1 MNEMLNKISEPI
13 EHELNKFDTTF
24 KESLDSDVKIINTV
38 VRYIVRKKGKRLR
51 PRLCLLSAQMCG
63 KINKNTHIIASLLEI
78 LHVATL
84 IHDDVVDDSYLRR
97 GWPSINKIWKNKL
110 SILVG
115 DYLFSKALINM
126 ARVNS
131 IESVKILANLASRL
145 SQGEILQIE
154 KALSKNMDEDIYFK
168 MISDK
173 TASLFS
179 ASCKLGAITVTEDQD
194 KINALSEFGELL
206 GQAFQIKDDLFDIL
220 GSESELGK
228 PSGYDLKKNMLT
240 LPLIYILNNKSKIS
254 KKTFKLKLKLLERTG
269 KKKEIRQI
277 IINEGGIDY
286 TEKKL
291 IEISDLA
298 KNKLDIF
305 QDSDIKES
313 LKLALNF
320 NLKRVS

>member
-1 MNEMLNKISEPI
+1 MNKMLKEISKPI
-13 EHELNKFDTTF
+13 ENQMNVFDQTF
-24 KESLDSDVKIINTV
+24 NSSLESDVKIINTIV
-38 VRYIVRKKGKRLR
+38 KYIVRKKGKRLR
-51 PRLCLLSAQMCG
+51 PRLCLISGQMCG
-63 KINKNTHIIASLLEI
+63 EINKNTHIIASLLEI

-154 KALSKNMDEDIYFK
+154 KALSKDINEDIYFK

-179 ASCKLGAITVTEDQD
+179 ASCKLGAITTTEDQV
-194 KINALSEFGELL
+194 KIDALSEFGELL

-240 LPLIYILNNKSKIS
+240 LPLIHILSNKNKIS
-254 KKTFKLKLKLLERTG
+254 KKAFKLKLKLLERTG
-269 KKKEIRQI
+269 RKKEIRKI
-277 IINEGGIDY
+277 IVNEGGVDY
-286 TEKKL
+286 AENKL

-298 KNKLDIF
+298 KHKLDVF
-305 QDSDIKES
+305 DNSDLKES
-313 LKLALNF
+313 LKLALDF
-320 NLKRVS
+320 NLKRIS

>member
-1 MNEMLNKISEPI
+1 MNKMLKEISRPIIEELSIFDEIFNK
-13 EHELNKFDTTF
+13 
-24 KESLDSDVKIINTV
+24 SLESDVKIINTI

-51 PRLCLLSAQMCG
+51 PRLCLISAQMCG
-63 KINKNTHIIASLLEI
+63 SINKNTHIIASLLEI

-126 ARVNS
+126 AKVNS
-131 IESVKILANLASRL
+131 IESVRILADLASRL

-154 KALSKNMDEDIYFK
+154 KALSKNIDEDIYFK

-179 ASCKLGAITVTEDQD
+179 ASCKLGAITVTEDQN
-194 KINALSEFGELL
+194 KINALSNFGELL

-240 LPLIYILNNKSKIS
+240 LPLIYILSNKGAVS
-254 KKTFKLKLKLLERTG
+254 KKAFKLKLKLLEKTG
-269 KKKEIRQI
+269 RKQEIRTI
-277 IINEGGIDY
+277 IINEGGVDY
-286 TEKKL
+286 AENKL
-291 IEISDLA
+291 MEISSSA

-305 QDSDIKES
+305 EDSDLKES
-313 LKLALNF
+313 LKLVLDF
-320 NLKRVS
+320 NLKRIS

>member
-1 MNEMLNKISEPI
+1 MNKMLKEISNPI
-13 EHELNKFDTTF
+13 KDELNVFDKTF
-24 KESLDSDVKIINTV
+24 NESLDSDVKIINTI

-51 PRLCLLSAQMCG
+51 PRLCLVSAQMCG
-63 KINKNTHIIASLLEI
+63 EINRNTHIIASLLEI

-126 ARVNS
+126 AKVNS
-131 IESVKILANLASRL
+131 IESVKILADLASRL

-154 KALSKNMDEDIYFK
+154 KALSKNMNEEIYFK

-179 ASCKLGAITVTEDQD
+179 ASCKLGAITVTENEDQ
-194 KINALSEFGELL
+194 INALSEFGELL

-240 LPLIYILNNKSKIS
+240 LPLIYILNNKNTIS
-254 KKTFKLKLKLLERTG
+254 RKAFKLKLKLLEKMGR
-269 KKKEIRQI
+269 KKEIRQI
-277 IINEGGIDY
+277 IINEGGVDY
-286 TEKKL
+286 TENKL
-291 IEISDLA
+291 ADISDLA
-298 KNKLDIF
+298 KSKLDIF
-305 QDSDIKES
+305 TDSDSKES
-313 LKLALNF
+313 LRLALDF

>member
-1 MNEMLNKISEPI
+1 MNKMLKEISKPI
-13 EHELNKFDTTF
+13 ESQLNIFNETF
-24 KESLDSDVKIINTV
+24 NQSLDSDVKIINTV

-63 KINKNTHIIASLLEI
+63 PINQNTHIVASLLEI

-126 ARVNS
+126 AKVNS

-154 KALSKNMDEDIYFK
+154 KALSKNMDEDTYFK

-173 TASLFS
+173 QLHY
-179 ASCKLGAITVTEDQD
+179 
-194 KINALSEFGELL
+194 
-206 GQAFQIKDDLFDIL
+206 FQLHV
-220 GSESELGK
+220 
-228 PSGYDLKKNMLT
+228 N
-240 LPLIYILNNKSKIS
+240 
-254 KKTFKLKLKLLERTG
+254 
-269 KKKEIRQI
+269 
-277 IINEGGIDY
+277 
-286 TEKKL
+286 
-291 IEISDLA
+291 
-298 KNKLDIF
+298 
-305 QDSDIKES
+305 
-313 LKLALNF
+313 
-320 NLKRVS
+320 

>member
-1 MNEMLNKISEPI
+1 MNKMLQDISIPIKDEMDAFDEVFNKSLN
-13 EHELNKFDTTF
+13 
-24 KESLDSDVKIINTV
+24 SDVNLINTI

-51 PRLCLLSAQMCG
+51 PRLCLLSSKICG
-63 KINKNTHIIASLLEI
+63 EINQKTHIVASLLEI

-84 IHDDVVDDSYLRR
+84 IHDDVVDESHLRR

-126 ARVNS
+126 AKIDS
-131 IESVKILANLASRL
+131 IESVKILADLASRL

-154 KALSKNMDEDIYFK
+154 KALNKTMDEEVYFK

-179 ASCKLGAITVTEDQD
+179 ASCKLGAITATKDES
-194 KINALSEFGELL
+194 KIVALSKFGELL

-220 GSESELGK
+220 GNESEIGK

-240 LPLIYILNNKSKIS
+240 LPLISIIDKKNTLSKQAFKI
-254 KKTFKLKLKLLERTG
+254 KLKTLSLSGNNDKIRKL
-269 KKKEIRQI
+269 
-277 IINEGGIDY
+277 IINEGGVEY
-286 TEKKL
+286 TENKL
-291 IEISDLA
+291 KDISNFA
-298 KNKLDIF
+298 EKELDIF
-305 QDSDIKES
+305 DDTIYKEAF
-313 LKLALNF
+313 LKVLKF
-320 NLKRVS
+320 NQLRNS

>member
-1 MNEMLNKISEPI
+1 MNKMLKEISKPI
-13 EHELNKFDTTF
+13 ENQMNTFDKTF
-24 KESLDSDVKIINTV
+24 NNSLESDVKIINTV
-38 VRYIVRKKGKRLR
+38 VKYIVRKKGKRLR
-51 PRLCLLSAQMCG
+51 PRLCLISGQMCG
-63 KINKNTHIIASLLEI
+63 EINENTHIIASLLEI

-154 KALSKNMDEDIYFK
+154 KALSKNINEDIYFK

-179 ASCKLGAITVTEDQD
+179 ASCKLGAITTTEDQN
-194 KINALSEFGELL
+194 KIDALSEFGELL

-240 LPLIYILNNKSKIS
+240 LPLIHILSNKSKIS
-254 KKTFKLKLKLLERTG
+254 KKAFKLKLKLLERTG
-269 KKKEIRQI
+269 RKKEIRKI
-277 IINEGGIDY
+277 IINEGGVNY
-286 TEKKL
+286 AENKL

-305 QDSDIKES
+305 QNSDLKES
-313 LKLALNF
+313 LKLALDF
-320 NLKRVS
+320 NLKRIS

>member
-1 MNEMLNKISEPI
+1 MDKMLKEISKPI
-13 EHELNKFDTTF
+13 EGYMDIFDQTFNK
-24 KESLDSDVKIINTV
+24 SLESDVKIINTV

-51 PRLCLLSAQMCG
+51 PRLCLLSAQICG
-63 KINKNTHIIASLLEI
+63 GINHNTHIVASLLEI

-84 IHDDVVDDSYLRR
+84 IHDDVVDDSHLRR

-126 ARVNS
+126 SKVNS
-131 IESVKILANLASRL
+131 MESVQILADLASRL

-154 KALSKNMDEDIYFK
+154 KALNKTMSEDIYFK

-179 ASCKLGAITVTEDQD
+179 ASCRLGAITSTDNKD
-194 KINALSEFGELL
+194 KIKALSSFGELL

-240 LPLIYILNNKSKIS
+240 LPLIYILDNKSGLS
-254 KKTFKLKLKLLERTG
+254 KKIFKLKLKSLSKMG
-269 KKKEIRQI
+269 KNKDIRRVI
-277 IINEGGIDY
+277 IDEGGVEY
-286 TEKKL
+286 TKAKL
-291 IEISDLA
+291 IEISALA
-298 KNKLDIF
+298 KKELDIF
-305 QDSDIKES
+305 DNSDLKEA
-313 LKLALNF
+313 LKLALDF
-320 NLKRVS
+320 NLVRIS

>member
-1 MNEMLNKISEPI
+1 MIEMLKDISKPI
-13 EHELNKFDTTF
+13 EADLNTFDEVF
-24 KESLDSDVKIINTV
+24 KKSLDSDVKIINTI

-51 PRLCLLSAQMCG
+51 PRLCLISAQMCG
-63 KINKNTHIIASLLEI
+63 LINQNTHIVASLLEI

-126 ARVNS
+126 AKVNS
-131 IESVKILANLASRL
+131 IKCVKILADLASRL

-154 KALSKNMDEDIYFK
+154 KALSKNMDEKVYFK

-173 TASLFS
+173 TASLLS

-194 KINALSEFGELL
+194 KIEALSSFGELL

-240 LPLIYILNNKSKIS
+240 LPLISILNCKNTVSRKA
-254 KKTFKLKLKLLERTG
+254 FKLKLRLLNKTG
-269 KKKEIRQI
+269 NKKEIRRI
-277 IINEGGIDY
+277 IVNEGGVEY
-286 TEKKL
+286 TENKL
-291 IEISDLA
+291 LEISDLA
-298 KNKLDIF
+298 KAKLDVF
-305 QDSDIKES
+305 ENSDSKKS
-313 LKLALNF
+313 LKLALDF
-320 NLKRVS
+320 NLKRTL